1 VVTLGLGFRIRL
13 RPKPCTMFDLD
24 LSYSVLLILCLFAAF
39 AFEFVNGFHDTAN
52 AVATVI
58 YTNSLKP
65 WFAVI
70 WSGLW
75 NFLGVFA
82 GGIAVAVGIIN
93 LLPVETLVDQNIA
106 HSISMVMALLITA
119 IFWNLLT
126 WYFGIP
132 CSSSHTLIGSILGV
146 GLAYSL
152 LPEATG
158 DAVNWGKAK
167 DIGMSLLL
175 SPLFGFSVTIILMYL
190 IRTMTKKTEYGDS
203 LFKEPK
209 KNQPPPIWIRSIL
222 ILTCTLVSFFHG
234 SNDGQKGVG
243 LVMLILIGIVPAY
256 FALDLKFHPQPL
268 PDSLVKIE
276 QVVGSMDPNVLN
288 APDRMRLDSI
298 KLMNSRL
305 QARFSSLKDVNAIPK
320 TERFSVR
327 RDIMLMDR
335 HLNDMV
341 KKEEVKLSDSEKK
354 ILKDELKNVRKVT
367 DYSPDWVI
375 LMISLSLGIGT
386 MIGWKRI
393 VKTVGEK
400 IGKEHLTYAQGAS
413 AEMVAAS
420 TIGLSS
426 YYGLPV
432 STTHVL
438 SSGVAGSMVASK
450 GVKNLQGDTIRN
462 ILMAWFLTLPVV
474 MIMSGTLFLFFRSI
488 F

>member
-1 VVTLGLGFRIRL
+1 
-13 RPKPCTMFDLD
+13 MFDLD
-24 LSYSVLLILCLFAAF
+24 LTYSILLILSLIAACG
-39 AFEFVNGFHDTAN
+39 FEFVNGFHDTAN

-70 WSGLW
+70 WSGVW
-75 NFLGVFA
+75 NFIGVFA

-93 LLPVETLVDQNIA
+93 LLPVETLIDQNLA
-106 HSISMVMALLITA
+106 HSLSMVMALLITA

-146 GLAYSL
+146 GLAYSM
-152 LPEATG
+152 LPGSKGA
-158 DAVNWGKAK
+158 AVDWSQAK
-167 DIGMSLLL
+167 NIGLSLLI
-175 SPLFGFSVTIILMYL
+175 SPVFGFSVTIILMYI
-190 IRTMTKKTEYGDS
+190 IRIMTRKTSYGEN

-209 KNQPPPIWIRSIL
+209 KNQPPPVWIRGIL
-222 ILTCTLVSFFHG
+222 ILTCTMVSFFHG

-243 LVMLILIGIVPAY
+243 LMMLILIGIVPAY
-256 FALDLKFHPQPL
+256 FALNRNF
-268 PDSLVKIE
+268 
-276 QVVGSMDPNVLN
+276 DPRPV
-288 APDRMRLDSI
+288 PE
-298 KLMNSRL
+298 
-305 QARFSSLKDVNAIPK
+305 SLKRIQEVVASVNTDLLSITDRHKIDTAKIMNTRLLNRFASLKEISAIPSG
-320 TERFSVR
+320 ERFSVR
-327 RDIMLMDR
+327 KDIMVMDR
-335 HLNDMV
+335 NISSV
-341 KKEEVKLSDSEKK
+341 IKKGEVKISDAERNS
-354 ILKDELKNVRKVT
+354 LKEELKNVREVT
-367 DYSPDWVI
+367 DYSPGWV
-375 LMISLSLGIGT
+375 LLLISLSLGTGT
-386 MIGWKRI
+386 MVGWKRI

-450 GVKNLQGDTIRN
+450 GVKNLQPETIRN

-474 MIMSGTLFLFFRSI
+474 IIMAGTLYFLFRSI
-488 F
+488 S